1 MNFGIALPNIGPAA
15 EPETIFGLADA
26 VEEFG
31 LGSVWT
37 GDHLAFPKNPRLPYP
52 YARGGPGF
60 IDPSSKVLD
69 PLTVM
74 AAVIGRTKRI
84 KVGVSVLILPYRH
97 PLVTA
102 KQLGSMQVLS
112 GGRVILGVGVGW
124 IPEEFE
130 ALDVDFRKRGAM
142 TDEQMRYFRAV
153 WEHDDAE
160 FEGAHYHI
168 KDMSL
173 FPRPEQTIPQWV
185 GGNTTFA
192 MRRAARLGDGLNLI
206 DATPEELTGQIE
218 RFKRICDEEGRDPAT
233 VTLSIRQSLRL
244 TEKPLAADERRLP
257 ITGNVEQVI
266 EELRSYKAL
275 GIEDVAIGIRPRGAD
290 LSRQLEVT
298 EIIAKEI
305 APAVA

>member
-1 MNFGIALPNIGPAA
+1 M
-15 EPETIFGLADA
+15 
-26 VEEFG
+26 
-31 LGSVWT
+31 GSVWT

-60 IDPSSKVLD
+60 IDSSSKVLD

-130 ALDVDFRKRGAM
+130 ALDVDYRKRGAM

-153 WEHDDAE
+153 WEHDYPE
-160 FEGAHYHI
+160 FEGSHYHI
-168 KDMSL
+168 RGHEPLSPSRADD
-173 FPRPEQTIPQWV
+173 TAV
-185 GGNTTFA
+185 GGREYGVRHA
-192 MRRAARLGDGLNLI
+192 AGGAAWGRAEPDRRHARGARRGRSSSSNASATKRG
-206 DATPEELTGQIE
+206 ATP
-218 RFKRICDEEGRDPAT
+218 
-233 VTLSIRQSLRL
+233 
-244 TEKPLAADERRLP
+244 
-257 ITGNVEQVI
+257 
-266 EELRSYKAL
+266 
-275 GIEDVAIGIRPRGAD
+275 PR
-290 LSRQLEVT
+290 
-298 EIIAKEI
+298 
-305 APAVA
+305 